1 MITLKDIVR
10 LKLSGDDKVHEY
22 LLVKMISQNKLFKV
36 RRETELTEEETELD
50 AER

>member
-22 LLVKMISQNKLFKV
+22 LLVKISSQNRLFKV
-36 RRETELTEEETELD
+36 KRESEFTEEGTELD
-50 AER
+50 SER